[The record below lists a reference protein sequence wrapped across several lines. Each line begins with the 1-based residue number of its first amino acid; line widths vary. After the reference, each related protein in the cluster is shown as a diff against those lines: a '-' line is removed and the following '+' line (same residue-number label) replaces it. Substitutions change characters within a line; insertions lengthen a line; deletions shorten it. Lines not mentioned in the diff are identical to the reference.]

1 MTVVFLCDY
10 YHPFEIGGAER
21 SAERLAIE
29 LTARGVTVVVVTPN
43 YGAAP
48 SEQVRGVPVIRLRFP
63 QRLVPGTL
71 ARRLW
76 TGNPMLQ
83 AWYAVRVASIVRRRR
98 AAIVHV
104 QNSPLVVAGWLA
116 ARASGARLVVTVRDL
131 AYVEPAVEGPGP
143 SLKVRADAVWSAAE
157 RRLKRAAVQSADAVV
172 FVSAAL
178 RTLYMSS
185 GQRRIASRARVIYNI
200 APPPSRL
207 EPPRDSSTVLYVG
220 KLSTGKGLHVLYE
233 AARVLIARMPAVSF
247 VVVGAAGTGYQP
259 PPADVQAHVEMRGRL
274 SSTEVERL
282 MQRATVLVLPSV
294 WPEPLSRVILE
305 GMSQGIPIVATDAG
319 GTREALEHD
328 VSGLIVPAA
337 DPLAL
342 ASALER
348 VISEPGLGT
357 RLARAART
365 AYTRTFGGDV
375 IVPSVI
381 QVYEEACERS

>member
-29 LTARGVTVVVVTPN
+29 LTGRGVTVVVVTPN

-48 SEQVRGVPVIRLRFP
+48 AEQVHGVPVIRLRFP

-76 TGNPMLQ
+76 AGNPMLQ
-83 AWYAVRVASIVRRRR
+83 VWYAVRVASIVRRRR

-104 QNSPLVVAGWLA
+104 QNSPLLVAGWLA
-116 ARASGARLVVTVRDL
+116 ARASRTRLVVTVRDL
-131 AYVEPAVEGPGP
+131 AYVDSSSEGAGT
-143 SLKVRADAVWSAAE
+143 SLKARADAVWSAVE
-157 RRLKRAAVQSADAVV
+157 RRLKRAALQSADAVI

-178 RTLYMSS
+178 RRLYTSR
-185 GQRRIASRARVIYNI
+185 GQHRIASRARVIYNI
-200 APPPSRL
+200 APSPSSVEASR
-207 EPPRDSSTVLYVG
+207 ESSTVLYVG

-233 AARVLIARMPAVSF
+233 AARVLIARVPAAKF
-247 VVVGAAGTGYQP
+247 VVVGAPGTGYEL
-259 PPADVQAHVEMRGRL
+259 PPAHVQAHIEMRGRL
-274 SSTEVERL
+274 ASSEVERL
-282 MQRATVLVLPSV
+282 MQRATGLVLPSV

-305 GMSQGIPIVATDAG
+305 GMSHGIPIVATDAG

-328 VSGLIVPAA
+328 VSGMIVPAG

-348 VISEPGLGT
+348 VISEPGLGK
-357 RLARAART
+357 RLARAAHT
-365 AYTRTFGGDV
+365 AYTSTFGAEA

-381 QVYEEACERS
+381 RVYEEARERS